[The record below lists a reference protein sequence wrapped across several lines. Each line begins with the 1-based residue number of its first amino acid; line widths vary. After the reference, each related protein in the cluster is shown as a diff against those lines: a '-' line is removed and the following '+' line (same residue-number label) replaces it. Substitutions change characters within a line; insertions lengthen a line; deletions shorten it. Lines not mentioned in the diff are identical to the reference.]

1 MVNGESLM
9 QTCPTEIHKP
19 KIGEVKEV
27 KKNCYTVTLSPFAR
41 GFGHVMGN
49 ALRRILL
56 SSIPGA
62 AVTEVQL
69 DQALHEYCTL
79 DGVQEDVVEILLNLK
94 KLAVS
99 LENEAEE
106 AYLTLEKTGP
116 ALVTAG
122 DLELSGNVQVA
133 DPNYVIAHLNE
144 GGAINM
150 TLKVLQGR
158 GFVPSTVYTQ
168 SQEED
173 LLVGYIPL
181 DASFSPVLDVSFKVL
196 ENDQDS
202 EMLEIYMRTK
212 GTVKPETAVEMA
224 MTYFYEQIAV
234 FVDLKAPLGRKSPQD
249 TPEIDPLLL
258 RPVEDLELTVRSANC
273 LKAQNIR
280 FLGDL
285 VQYPESDLMRIPNLG
300 RKSLNEI
307 KSVLAERGLSLGVR
321 IESWPPEQLISK

>member
-1 MVNGESLM
+1 M
-9 QTCPTEIHKP
+9 QTCPVETCKP
-19 KIGEVKEV
+19 QISNVEEVS
-27 KKNCYTVTLSPFAR
+27 KNCFKVTLSPFAA

-62 AVTEVQL
+62 AVTEVQI

-79 DGVQEDVVEILLNLK
+79 DGVQEDVVEILLKLK
-94 KLAVS
+94 KLAVI
-99 LENEAEE
+99 LKNETEE

-116 ALVTAG
+116 GLVTAG
-122 DLELSGNVQVA
+122 DLEVSGNVQVT
-133 DPNYVIAHLNE
+133 DPDYIIAHLNE
-144 GGAINM
+144 GGRIDM
-150 TLKVLQGR
+150 SIKVVQGR

-173 LLVGYIPL
+173 MLVGYIPL
-181 DASFSPVLDVSFKVL
+181 DASFNPVLDVSFKVQQVDDMSESL
-196 ENDQDS
+196 EV
-202 EMLEIYMRTK
+202 YMRTK
-212 GTVKPETAVEMA
+212 GTVEPEKAIEIA
-224 MTYFYEQIAV
+224 LTYFYEQIAV
-234 FVDLKAPLGRKSPQD
+234 FVDLKAPLGRKSTQE

-280 FLGDL
+280 YLGDL

-321 IESWPPEQLISK
+321 IDNWPPEQLIGK